1 MICNL
6 CPRKCNAERNDSV
19 GKGYCKMPKS
29 LYVSRVAH
37 HYWEEPVISGKK
49 GTVAVFFTGCTLDCI
64 YCQNREISHN
74 NLGRKV
80 TIDELAKEVTL
91 LLDKGAESL
100 SFITPS
106 HYTNGIIQ
114 LLDIISPT
122 VPVVYNTS
130 GFDSIET
137 LKKLEG
143 YIDIYL
149 PDLKYSNNDL
159 GLKYSNVRNYFDIT
173 SKAIE
178 EMVRQTGKPVI
189 NQDGIME
196 KGTMVRNLV
205 LPSHTKNSIEVINY
219 LAEKYGDKILFSL
232 MGQYI
237 PYGDAKNHKKLHR
250 KITKREYEKVLL
262 AFESSGLNGYCQELS
277 SASEKYIPEWDS
289 DVL

>member
-106 HYTNGIIQ
+106 HYTNGII
-114 LLDIISPT
+114 
-122 VPVVYNTS
+122 
-130 GFDSIET
+130 
-137 LKKLEG
+137 
-143 YIDIYL
+143 
-149 PDLKYSNNDL
+149 
-159 GLKYSNVRNYFDIT
+159 
-173 SKAIE
+173 
-178 EMVRQTGKPVI
+178 
-189 NQDGIME
+189 
-196 KGTMVRNLV
+196 
-205 LPSHTKNSIEVINY
+205 
-219 LAEKYGDKILFSL
+219 
-232 MGQYI
+232 
-237 PYGDAKNHKKLHR
+237 
-250 KITKREYEKVLL
+250 
-262 AFESSGLNGYCQELS
+262 
-277 SASEKYIPEWDS
+277 
-289 DVL
+289 

>member
-6 CPRKCNAERNDSV
+6 CPRKCNAERNDSI

-64 YCQNREISHN
+64 YCQNREISHS

-114 LLDIISPT
+114 LLDIISPK

-149 PDLKYSNNDL
+149 PDFKYSNNDL
-159 GLKYSNVRNYFDIT
+159 GLEYSNVRNYFDVT

-178 EMVRQTGKPVI
+178 EMVRQTGEPVI

-237 PYGDAKNHKKLHR
+237 PYGDAKYLKKLNR

>member
-1 MICNL
+1 
-6 CPRKCNAERNDSV
+6 
-19 GKGYCKMPKS
+19 MPKS

-114 LLDIISPT
+114 LLDIISPK

-137 LKKLEG
+137 LNKLEG

-159 GLKYSNVRNYFDIT
+159 GLEYSNVRNYFDVT

-178 EMVRQTGKPVI
+178 EMVRQTGEPVI

-237 PYGDAKNHKKLHR
+237 PYGDAKKNKKLNR

>member
-6 CPRKCNAERNDSV
+6 CPRKCNAERNDSI

-64 YCQNREISHN
+64 YCQNREISHS

-80 TIDELAKEVTL
+80 TINELAKEVTL

-114 LLDIISPT
+114 LLDIISPK

-159 GLKYSNVRNYFDIT
+159 GLEYSNVRNYFDIT

-178 EMVRQTGKPVI
+178 EMVRQTGEPVI

-205 LPSHTKNSIEVINY
+205 LPNHTKNSIEVINY
-219 LAEKYGDKILFSL
+219 LAEKYGDKILFS
-232 MGQYI
+232 
-237 PYGDAKNHKKLHR
+237 KNHKKLHR

-289 DVL
+289 DVF

>member
-237 PYGDAKNHKKLHR
+237 PYGDAKNNKKLNR

>member
-6 CPRKCNAERNDSV
+6 CPRKCNAERNDSI

-37 HYWEEPVISGKK
+37 HYWEEPVISGQK

-64 YCQNREISHN
+64 YCQNREISHS

-114 LLDIISPT
+114 LLDIISPN

-159 GLKYSNVRNYFDIT
+159 GLEYSNVKNYFDIT

-178 EMVRQTGKPVI
+178 EMVRQTGEPII

-205 LPSHTKNSIEVINY
+205 LPGHTKNSIEVINY

-237 PYGDAKNHKKLHR
+237 PYGDAKYHKKLNR

>member
-6 CPRKCNAERNDSV
+6 CPRKCNAERNDSI

-64 YCQNREISHN
+64 YCQNREISHS

-114 LLDIISPT
+114 LLDIISPN

-137 LKKLEG
+137 LNKLEG

-149 PDLKYSNNDL
+149 PDFKYSNNNL
-159 GLKYSNVRNYFDIT
+159 GLEYSNVRNYFDVT

-178 EMVRQTGKPVI
+178 EMVRQTGEPVI

-205 LPSHTKNSIEVINY
+205 LPSHTRNSIEVINY

-237 PYGDAKNHKKLHR
+237 PYKDKKKHKKLNR

>member
-6 CPRKCNAERNDSV
+6 CPRKCNAERNDSI

-64 YCQNREISHN
+64 YCQNREISHS

-114 LLDIISPT
+114 LLDIISPN

-137 LKKLEG
+137 LNKLEG

-159 GLKYSNVRNYFDIT
+159 GLEYSNVRNYFDVT

-178 EMVRQTGKPVI
+178 EMVRQTGEPVI

-237 PYGDAKNHKKLHR
+237 PYGDAKKHIKLNR

>member
-1 MICNL
+1 
-6 CPRKCNAERNDSV
+6 
-19 GKGYCKMPKS
+19 MPKS

-237 PYGDAKNHKKLHR
+237 PYGDAKNNKKLNR
-250 KITKREYEKVLL
+250 KITKREYEKVLS
-262 AFESSGLNGYCQELS
+262 AFESSCLNGYCQELS

>member
-159 GLKYSNVRNYFDIT
+159 GLEYSNVRNYFDIT

-237 PYGDAKNHKKLHR
+237 PYGDAKNNKKLNR
-250 KITKREYEKVLL
+250 KITKREYEKVLS

>member
-1 MICNL
+1 
-6 CPRKCNAERNDSV
+6 
-19 GKGYCKMPKS
+19 MPKS

-137 LKKLEG
+137 LNKLEG

-159 GLKYSNVRNYFDIT
+159 GLEYSNVRNYFDVT

-178 EMVRQTGKPVI
+178 EMVRQTGEPVI

-237 PYGDAKNHKKLHR
+237 PYGDAKKHKKLNR

>member
-1 MICNL
+1 
-6 CPRKCNAERNDSV
+6 
-19 GKGYCKMPKS
+19 MPKS

-64 YCQNREISHN
+64 YCQNREISHS

-114 LLDIISPT
+114 LLDIISPK

-149 PDLKYSNNDL
+149 PDFKYSNNDL
-159 GLKYSNVRNYFDIT
+159 GLEYSNVRNYFDVT

-178 EMVRQTGKPVI
+178 EMVRQTGEPVI

-237 PYGDAKNHKKLHR
+237 PYGDAKNHKPGRPSRSPQRTRRASGCCRRGSAPRARLR
-250 KITKREYEKVLL
+250 TRPYQALTMTAVLPTR
-262 AFESSGLNGYCQELS
+262 SMV
-277 SASEKYIPEWDS
+277 ASRPS
-289 DVL
+289 TRVSRSNRS

>member
-6 CPRKCNAERNDSV
+6 CPRKCNAERNDSI

-64 YCQNREISHN
+64 YCQNREISHA

-114 LLDIISPT
+114 LLDIISPN

-137 LKKLEG
+137 LNKLEG

-149 PDLKYSNNDL
+149 PDFKYSNNDL
-159 GLKYSNVRNYFDIT
+159 GLEYSNVRNYFDVT

-178 EMVRQTGKPVI
+178 EMVRQTGEPVI

-237 PYGDAKNHKKLHR
+237 PYGDAKKHKKLNR
-250 KITKREYEKVLL
+250 KITKRVYEKVLL

>member
-1 MICNL
+1 
-6 CPRKCNAERNDSV
+6 
-19 GKGYCKMPKS
+19 MPKS

-37 HYWEEPVISGKK
+37 HYWEEPVISGQK

-64 YCQNREISHN
+64 YCQNREISHS

-114 LLDIISPT
+114 LLDIISPN

-137 LKKLEG
+137 LNKLEG

-159 GLKYSNVRNYFDIT
+159 GLEYSNVRNYFDVT

-178 EMVRQTGKPVI
+178 EMVRQTGEPVI

-237 PYGDAKNHKKLHR
+237 PYGDAKYHKKLNR

>member
-6 CPRKCNAERNDSV
+6 CPRKCNAERNDSI

-64 YCQNREISHN
+64 YCQNREISHS

-114 LLDIISPT
+114 LLDIISPK

-137 LKKLEG
+137 LMKLEG

-149 PDLKYSNNDL
+149 PDLKYSNNNL
-159 GLKYSNVRNYFDIT
+159 GLEYSNVRNYFDVT

-178 EMVRQTGKPVI
+178 EMVRQTGEPVI

-237 PYGDAKNHKKLHR
+237 PYGDANKHKKLNR

>member
-64 YCQNREISHN
+64 YCQNREISN
-74 NLGRKV
+74 SNLGRKV

-114 LLDIISPT
+114 LLDIISPN

-149 PDLKYSNNDL
+149 PDFKYSNNDL
-159 GLKYSNVRNYFDIT
+159 GLEYSNVRNYFDVC

-178 EMVRQTGKPVI
+178 EMVRQTGEPVI

-237 PYGDAKNHKKLHR
+237 PYGDAKNNKKLNR